1 MTTLTRAACARC
13 ATPLEPGDL
22 RCCICGLTAPLEAA
36 ALDRPVVKI
45 LRCTECGAAV
55 AYAAEVGAP
64 RCAFCAAVM
73 KIEEPVDPIEQADL
87 FIPFQVSPDQAHGLL
102 RAWLGTLGFFRP
114 SDLASAAALES
125 LKAIFWAGWIIDAD
139 ALVSFAADSDAGA
152 RRSSWAPHAGQTQ
165 LRFENLLVSASRGLT
180 LAETLRLTPF
190 YNLATAARE
199 PRGPAQ
205 GALIEQFEAQRSAAR
220 RTLVEAIQGTAA
232 ARLTQGHIPGSAFR
246 NVHVAVVLHGF
257 TTRRAALPSYILAYR
272 YRDKVYRAIVHGQ
285 EGRCVFGDAP
295 YSVGKIAL
303 VIALSLLGVAVILG
317 LISLLASR

>member
-1 MTTLTRAACARC
+1 MTNRSACARC

-22 RCCICGLTAPLEAA
+22 RCCICGLTAPVEEAS
-36 ALDRPVVKI
+36 LGRPVAKI

-73 KIEEPVDPIEQADL
+73 KVEEPSDPVEQTDL
-87 FIPFQVSPDQAHGLL
+87 YLPFHVSPDQAHDLL
-102 RAWLGTLGFFRP
+102 RGWLGSLGFFRP
-114 SDLASAAALES
+114 SDLAKVSALES
-125 LKAIFWAGWIIDAD
+125 LKAIWWAGWIVDAD
-139 ALVSFAADSDAGA
+139 ALVSFAADSNAGA
-152 RRSSWAPHAGQTQ
+152 RRSAWAPHAGQTR

-180 LAETLRLTPF
+180 LTETTRLTPY

-199 PRGPAQ
+199 PRGPSQ

-220 RTLVEAIQGTAA
+220 RVLVEAIQGTAA
-232 ARLTQGHIPGSAFR
+232 ARLTQGHIPGSSFR

-285 EGRCVFGDAP
+285 EGRCVFGEAP
-295 YSVGKIAL
+295 YSIGKIAL
-303 VIALSLLGVAVILG
+303 VIALVLAGIAVLLGLF
-317 LISLLASR
+317 SLLASR